1 MEDRL
6 YAAVHEKPY
15 NHLEEEA
22 FLKEKDPKLFRDLT
36 ERAAPV
42 PGEMIREYGLDAVL
56 YFLERKEAEGETGE
70 EMTDSDED
78 ALCGIFR
85 FLGRVYRAF
94 TAGGRP
100 ERNSQASS
108 LKDEESTSADRFYA
122 LCARAHAALMSGH
135 IHLYEADLAKALSLI
150 PKGGGSREERELFL
164 LLLQESA
171 PCLSCHL
178 LELEGAPSGQGRGR
192 VRDLLER
199 GKAGSEVIIQVA
211 GRVRGRIY
219 VRPGEDPEEVIRR
232 GERILGERGLDM
244 DGFHVRYIPG
254 KVISFWK

>member
-1 MEDRL
+1 MEDCF
-6 YAAVHEKPY
+6 YSAVHEKPY

-22 FLKEKDPKLFRDLT
+22 FLKEMDPELYRALK
-36 ERAAPV
+36 ERTLSL
-42 PGEMIREYGLDAVL
+42 PGELVREYGLDAAL
-56 YFLERKEAEGETGE
+56 YFLKREKAEGKAGTG
-70 EMTDSDED
+70 TADSDED

-211 GRVRGRIY
+211 GRVRGLIL